1 MAVRKFKNG
10 KALGS
15 DEIAVAL
22 VKNVGQ
28 AMVAWLQEL
37 QREVWG
43 TNQVPQEWKNAIL
56 IPLHKKQSGKD
67 CDNYHGIA
75 LLSVPEKVLS
85 LILHNRTTA
94 P

>member
-28 AMVAWLQEL
+28 AMVDWL
-37 QREVWG
+37 
-43 TNQVPQEWKNAIL
+43 
-56 IPLHKKQSGKD
+56 
-67 CDNYHGIA
+67 
-75 LLSVPEKVLS
+75 
-85 LILHNRTTA
+85 
-94 P
+94 